1 MDAHVPK
8 IPIKAWEGEKGEQ
21 DAEDTNDQ
29 NKGIEFK
36 EFINNSTLHGVKYV
50 FEDGLKVRR

>member
-1 MDAHVPK
+1 MALPK
-8 IPIKAWEGEKGEQ
+8 PPIKAWEGKKGEQ
-21 DAEDTNDQ
+21 DAEDQ
-29 NKGIEFK
+29 NKGIKFK